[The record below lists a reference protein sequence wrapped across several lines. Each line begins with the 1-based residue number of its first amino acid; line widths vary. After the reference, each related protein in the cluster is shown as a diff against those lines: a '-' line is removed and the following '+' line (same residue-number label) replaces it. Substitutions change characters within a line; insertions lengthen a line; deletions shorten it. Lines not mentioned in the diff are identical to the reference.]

1 MENLIELSNVTLT
14 YPPTARGISKLF
26 SKQAKNSHALKDVTF
41 VLPKGQSLALIGLN
55 GSANLAY
62 YEFWPEYIIPTAEL
76 LKLMV
81 EPPLCLI

>member
-41 VLPKGQSLALIGLN
+41 VLPKGQSLALI
-55 GSANLAY
+55 AY